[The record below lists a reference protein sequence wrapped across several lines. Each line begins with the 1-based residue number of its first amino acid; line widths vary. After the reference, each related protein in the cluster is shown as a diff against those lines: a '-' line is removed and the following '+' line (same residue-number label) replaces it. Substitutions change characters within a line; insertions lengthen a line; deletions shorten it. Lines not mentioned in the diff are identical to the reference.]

1 MCLSPTL
8 YILTIIVSV
17 LMFFIVL
24 FTWGSMLVLEYFPTT
39 KLSGWVR
46 RHILTD
52 EDLEPKG

>member
-1 MCLSPTL
+1 MCLSPIL

-24 FTWGSMLVLEYFPTT
+24 FTCGSMLVLEYFPTT

-46 RHILTD
+46 RHIITD

>member
-24 FTWGSMLVLEYFPTT
+24 LIGLSMMTLKHFPTT

-46 RHILTD
+46 RHIITD